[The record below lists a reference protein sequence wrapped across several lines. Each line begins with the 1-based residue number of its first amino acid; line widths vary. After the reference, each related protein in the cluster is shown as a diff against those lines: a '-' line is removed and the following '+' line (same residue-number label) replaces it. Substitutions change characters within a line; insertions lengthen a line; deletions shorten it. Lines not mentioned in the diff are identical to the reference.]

1 MREKLRK
8 YIIDT
13 FLYGEGKITDDQQLF
28 ETGVIDSLSFMK
40 LLDQVEKDFGVSLDM
55 SEVTIDNFA
64 SVDAM
69 VATIE
74 AKQAE
79 QGKGGGSKRA

>member
-1 MREKLRK
+1 MREQLRK

-13 FLYGEGKITDDQQLF
+13 FMYGEGKITDDQQLF

-40 LLDQVEKDFGVSLDM
+40 LLDAVEKDFGVSLDM

-64 SVDAM
+64 SIDAM

-74 AKQAE
+74 AKRAE